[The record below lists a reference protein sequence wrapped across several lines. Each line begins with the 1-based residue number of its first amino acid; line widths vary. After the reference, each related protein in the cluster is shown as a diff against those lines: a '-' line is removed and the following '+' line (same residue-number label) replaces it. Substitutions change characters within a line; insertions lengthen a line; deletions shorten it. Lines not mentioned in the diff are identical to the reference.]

1 MSEQAAGS
9 VSSSEADSLASS
21 VDLFVPLSL
30 SHALAKRRR
39 VCISAGTEYL
49 HQHVCVCPG
58 TLEHECLSCTSMCV
72 CPRTCEHECMS
83 GRFLVSCFAR
93 PRSAGSSSSCRT
105 TPSMPWTACVWAP
118 TSPRRGRVQSCWRPS
133 CQRAGGGPRSGVCQG
148 RVTPSPSV
156 PARLSVPGDRSASPT
171 CANV

>member
-93 PRSAGSSSSCRT
+93 PRSAGAAAAAGRRHLCPGRPACGLQPRHAEGECSHAGDHPVNAQGRAALRCVPGQGHTLSKRSSSLE
-105 TPSMPWTACVWAP
+105 
-118 TSPRRGRVQSCWRPS
+118 
-133 CQRAGGGPRSGVCQG
+133 RS
-148 RVTPSPSV
+148 R
-156 PARLSVPGDRSASPT
+156 
-171 CANV
+171 